1 MLIFLALSLV
11 QIINMLTTFFYLMG
25 VGSGCKVEAM
35 LLRLAIHGPRCWDAP
50 TLEIWDAPTLEMY
63 RFLQCNRCEDN
74 QDLWDQYLHS

>member
-11 QIINMLTTFFYLMG
+11 QILNMLNTFFYLMG

-50 TLEIWDAPTLEMY
+50 TLEMY